1 VIELEGVPELVD
13 PVMVAAFE
21 GWNDAGDA
29 ASTAVGHMER
39 EWKGEVFAALDAED
53 YYDFQVNR
61 PQVWLDGGSRKITW
75 PTTRLAVVRIDDA
88 GGKGKPRDLVLVRG
102 IEPSMRWRS
111 FCNEILGFAHE
122 LGVEMVV
129 VLGALLGDTPHSRP
143 VPVTGV
149 TSDPDLARTMNLEES
164 RYEGPTGIVGI
175 LQEAC
180 THAGVPAVS
189 LWASVPHY
197 VSQPPNPKAT
207 LALLNRLEDLL
218 ELNVPLGELQ
228 EDARAW
234 QLGVDQLA
242 AEDSEV
248 AEYVQSLEEARDTAE
263 LPEASGEAIAK
274 EFERY
279 LRRRDGGTTGGA
291 RDSGHAPGPGQVP
304 GPGGGAD
311 FGGDTPKRGTGGGRS
326 LPSRRTSSGG
336 GKDARQDKPDADDG
350 TDADAEAGRDRK
362 SAEDAEGAA
371 GAADAEGTGEA
382 KDAKDAKE
390 GKGAERAKPTRRSGT
405 TGTGRSGSRSTRG
418 TGSTRSSGGTR
429 GTGKGSR
436 AKKPAEDAG
445 DAKDADGS
453 REEDSAKAKPKRT
466 SSKSPSKP
474 RSKSPSKSPSKPSSR
489 STSESPSKNGDSGTE
504 DAGTEDTGAEDTGNG
519 STPGNTGKSGKS
531 GKTGNAENSGSK
543 DRGKGKDSGEE

>member
-1 VIELEGVPELVD
+1 MIELEGVPELVD

-29 ASTAVGHMER
+29 ASAAVAHLDR

-61 PQVWLDGGSRKITW
+61 PTVWLDGGVRKITW
-75 PTTRLAVVRIDDA
+75 PTTRLSVVRV
-88 GGKGKPRDLVLVRG
+88 GGESPRDLVLVRG

-122 LGVEMVV
+122 LGVEMLVI
-129 VLGALLGDTPHSRP
+129 LGSLLGDTPHTRP
-143 VPVTGV
+143 VPVSGV
-149 TSDPDLARTMNLEES
+149 TSDPDLARTMDLEET

-189 LWASVPHY
+189 LWAAVPHY

-218 ELNVPLGELQ
+218 NLRIPLGELS

-263 LPEASGEAIAK
+263 LPEASGEAIAR

-279 LRRRDGGTTGGA
+279 LRRRDPQA
-291 RDSGHAPGPGQVP
+291 
-304 GPGGGAD
+304 GPGGAAEGQIAD
-311 FGGDTPKRGTGGGRS
+311 GRDGS
-326 LPSRRTSSGG
+326 YLRDTSSGRTRPS
-336 GKDARQDKPDADDG
+336 KA
-350 TDADAEAGRDRK
+350 T
-362 SAEDAEGAA
+362 S
-371 GAADAEGTGEA
+371 
-382 KDAKDAKE
+382 KDAKDGKDGKDGGRD
-390 GKGAERAKPTRRSGT
+390 GKGPHDSRESRDARDVPEASADAADGGPEGTAEPQEQAAEPKGTRKP
-405 TGTGRSGSRSTRG
+405 RG
-418 TGSTRSSGGTR
+418 AAREPRKSGGH
-429 GTGKGSR
+429 
-436 AKKPAEDAG
+436 
-445 DAKDADGS
+445 
-453 REEDSAKAKPKRT
+453 
-466 SSKSPSKP
+466 P
-474 RSKSPSKSPSKPSSR
+474 R
-489 STSESPSKNGDSGTE
+489 
-504 DAGTEDTGAEDTGNG
+504 
-519 STPGNTGKSGKS
+519 
-531 GKTGNAENSGSK
+531 
-543 DRGKGKDSGEE
+543 GKDSGGTDGSDGPRDAAEE

>member
-1 VIELEGVPELVD
+1 MIELEGVPELVD

-61 PQVWLDGGSRKITW
+61 PQVWLDAGSRKITW
-75 PTTRLAVVRIDDA
+75 PTTRLAVVRVGDA
-88 GGKGKPRDLVLVRG
+88 GGKGRPRDLVLVRG

-279 LRRRDGGTTGGA
+279 LRRRDGGPGSAG
-291 RDSGHAPGPGQVP
+291 SGAPGGNARES
-304 GPGGGAD
+304 GPGSSPG
-311 FGGDTPKRGTGGGRS
+311 FGGDAQRRGTGGRRS
-326 LPSRRTSSGG
+326 RPSKPSAKEDGDDGADEGEKAKPGG
-336 GKDARQDKPDADDG
+336 QTGDGGEEEKDKDGKDATDG
-350 TDADAEAGRDRK
+350 G
-362 SAEDAEGAA
+362 
-371 GAADAEGTGEA
+371 
-382 KDAKDAKE
+382 DAKPAKP
-390 GKGAERAKPTRRSGT
+390 AKPTKAAKPKRPAKKPAKRSGT
-405 TGTGRSGSRSTRG
+405 TG
-418 TGSTRSSGGTR
+418 
-429 GTGKGSR
+429 
-436 AKKPAEDAG
+436 
-445 DAKDADGS
+445 
-453 REEDSAKAKPKRT
+453 
-466 SSKSPSKP
+466 
-474 RSKSPSKSPSKPSSR
+474 
-489 STSESPSKNGDSGTE
+489 
-504 DAGTEDTGAEDTGNG
+504 
-519 STPGNTGKSGKS
+519 SGKS
-531 GKTGNAENSGSK
+531 GSKTTKSPRSTGRGSRGGKSAEEGGKSAEDGGENADKSGDAKPGKAADEEQGKQDGKGRRGGDGAADGEQGTDSGK
-543 DRGKGKDSGEE
+543 GDAGKGKRSDEE

>member
-1 VIELEGVPELVD
+1 MIELEGVPELVD

-75 PTTRLAVVRIDDA
+75 PTTRLAVVRVDDA
-88 GGKGKPRDLVLVRG
+88 GGKGRPRDLVLVRG

-129 VLGALLGDTPHSRP
+129 VLGALLGDTPHTRP

-207 LALLNRLEDLL
+207 LALINRLEDLL
-218 ELNVPLGELQ
+218 GLNVPLGELQ

-279 LRRRDGGTTGGA
+279 LRRRD
-291 RDSGHAPGPGQVP
+291 DGPGTGLGGSARESGAGSP
-304 GPGGGAD
+304 PAFGGESPRRGPGGGRSRPAKPSAK
-311 FGGDTPKRGTGGGRS
+311 GGAAGGPKDDGEDDKARRAEQGERDGEDPDAGTGREAGTGEDAHADKDAH
-326 LPSRRTSSGG
+326 PDKDPRT
-336 GKDARQDKPDADDG
+336 GKDAHTDEDAGGDGGAGSGKPAKPARRTRGASTRSGSTGGAGKGGSSSTSSTSGRSGG
-350 TDADAEAGRDRK
+350 T
-362 SAEDAEGAA
+362 SAEKGTRST
-371 GAADAEGTGEA
+371 GRTGRSRKPAADSSRNEDEERNAKSDGEGGNAKKGKPESSADGGRGESGDGGA
-382 KDAKDAKE
+382 SGKDAPSRNDGKD
-390 GKGAERAKPTRRSGT
+390 RRSG
-405 TGTGRSGSRSTRG
+405 GENSDKNSGN
-418 TGSTRSSGGTR
+418 
-429 GTGKGSR
+429 
-436 AKKPAEDAG
+436 
-445 DAKDADGS
+445 
-453 REEDSAKAKPKRT
+453 
-466 SSKSPSKP
+466 SK
-474 RSKSPSKSPSKPSSR
+474 
-489 STSESPSKNGDSGTE
+489 
-504 DAGTEDTGAEDTGNG
+504 DTG
-519 STPGNTGKSGKS
+519 
-531 GKTGNAENSGSK
+531 
-543 DRGKGKDSGEE
+543 EE

>member
-1 VIELEGVPELVD
+1 VIELEGVPELID

-29 ASTAVGHMER
+29 ASAAVGHLEG

-61 PQVWLDGGSRKITW
+61 PQVWLDGGVRKVTW
-75 PTTRLAVVRIDDA
+75 PTTRLSVVRADNA
-88 GGKGKPRDLVLVRG
+88 GSKRGPRDLVLVRG

-197 VSQPPNPKAT
+197 VSEPPNPKAS
-207 LALLNRLEDLL
+207 LALLNGLEDLL
-218 ELNVPLGELQ
+218 ELSVPLGDLP

-279 LRRRDGGTTGGA
+279 LRRRD
-291 RDSGHAPGPGQVP
+291 D
-304 GPGGGAD
+304 GPGGGPSGTGGNARESGASSSPAVGGEAPKT
-311 FGGDTPKRGTGGGRS
+311 FGGEPPKRGGSGGR
-326 LPSRRTSSGG
+326 RRTSKPVRKE
-336 GKDARQDKPDADDG
+336 GKDAKDAKDTKDG
-350 TDADAEAGRDRK
+350 K
-362 SAEDAEGAA
+362 
-371 GAADAEGTGEA
+371 EA
-382 KDAKDAKE
+382 KDSTNGEDKDRKDDKAAKEQKDAKE
-390 GKGAERAKPTRRSGT
+390 GKGGRQRRGAKG
-405 TGTGRSGSRSTRG
+405 
-418 TGSTRSSGGTR
+418 
-429 GTGKGSR
+429 
-436 AKKPAEDAG
+436 
-445 DAKDADGS
+445 
-453 REEDSAKAKPKRT
+453 
-466 SSKSPSKP
+466 
-474 RSKSPSKSPSKPSSR
+474 
-489 STSESPSKNGDSGTE
+489 
-504 DAGTEDTGAEDTGNG
+504 
-519 STPGNTGKSGKS
+519 GKSGKDKTADAAGPEDS
-531 GKTGNAENSGSK
+531 GKGGSRPEDEEPRASSDGDSGQP
-543 DRGKGKDSGEE
+543 GDSGESPDDE